1 MKVNLK
7 QPFDFPLD
15 VVLRAREERF
25 INSDKIEGMRKPKFI
40 ERTEDEKRIET
51 KREFNIA
58 LDRTPASIKKML
70 APDMF
75 RFIESAVWD
84 KNSNVLK
91 WEMVPGAQKD
101 RLVWKGITKYYQTG
115 DKSERSIECDIRVR
129 VPIIGDAIERMIA
142 EGFKKSQQKDF
153 LSIAAMARLITEEN
167 L

>member
-7 QPFDFPLD
+7 QPFDFPLN

-75 RFIESAVWD
+75 SFIESAVWD

-153 LSIAAMARLITEEN
+153 LSIAVMARLITEEN

>member
-7 QPFDFPLD
+7 QSFDYPLN

-25 INSDKIEGMRKPKFI
+25 TYSDRIEGMKKPRFI
-40 ERTEDEKRIET
+40 ERIEDDRKIET
-51 KREFNIA
+51 KREFDIA
-58 LDRTPASIKKML
+58 LEKTPASIKKML

-75 RFIESAVWD
+75 RFIETAIWD
-84 KNSNVLK
+84 KNSNTHK

-101 RLVWKGITKYYQTG
+101 RLVWKGVTKYYESG

-142 EGFKKSQQKDF
+142 EGFKKSQQKDSR
-153 LSIAAMARLITEEN
+153 SIAAMAKLILEEE

>member
-1 MKVNLK
+1 
-7 QPFDFPLD
+7 
-15 VVLRAREERF
+15 
-25 INSDKIEGMRKPKFI
+25 MRKPKFI

-70 APDMF
+70 SPDMF